1 MFPTL
6 RLYLG
11 GMPKFG
17 VSIWQLGKTVGFGKK
32 ALYVL
37 SSAVSTLV
45 HVLLP
50 FILKVQSLLSWTLD
64 YLVKSLISQLETAQ
78 LVMVVLVPLWRSWLQ
93 TAALNLNLQGVFDC
107 FLHRRAQNNYSIC
120 ATRGLLLCSFIFS
133 FNSQSLLKHS
143 NIVKLASS
151 SFKVLS
157 TTNTAFAS
165 SGVLI
170 CWKDLTL
177 ILQQ

>member
-78 LVMVVLVPLWRSWLQ
+78 LVMVVLEKLATNCSS
-93 TAALNLNLQGVFDC
+93 NLNLQGVFDC

>member
-6 RLYLG
+6 RLYLA

-93 TAALNLNLQGVFDC
+93 TAAL
-107 FLHRRAQNNYSIC
+107 
-120 ATRGLLLCSFIFS
+120 T
-133 FNSQSLLKHS
+133 
-143 NIVKLASS
+143 
-151 SFKVLS
+151 
-157 TTNTAFAS
+157 
-165 SGVLI
+165 
-170 CWKDLTL
+170 
-177 ILQQ
+177 

>member
-37 SSAVSTLV
+37 SSTVSTLV

-93 TAALNLNLQGVFDC
+93 TAAL
-107 FLHRRAQNNYSIC
+107 
-120 ATRGLLLCSFIFS
+120 T
-133 FNSQSLLKHS
+133 
-143 NIVKLASS
+143 
-151 SFKVLS
+151 
-157 TTNTAFAS
+157 
-165 SGVLI
+165 
-170 CWKDLTL
+170 
-177 ILQQ
+177 